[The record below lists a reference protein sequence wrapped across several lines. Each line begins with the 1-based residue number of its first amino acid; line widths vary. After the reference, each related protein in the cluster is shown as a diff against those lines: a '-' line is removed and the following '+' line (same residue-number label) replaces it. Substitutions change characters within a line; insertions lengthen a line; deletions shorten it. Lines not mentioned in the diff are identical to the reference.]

1 MLVIH
6 TRTYVLPTYKVWQER
21 YLMKK
26 TKEEAEATRQAILQ
40 SALDTFCEKGYSKTT
55 FDEIAKRINLTK
67 GAVYWHFRNK
77 PDVIAALINAY
88 CERQKKYIHDRVHNT
103 GGFSGLLKLFLC
115 DADFI
120 LSDENNR
127 KMVFFMTCQMEW
139 SEAIITKVLPQVAKN
154 KEYWFNQVK
163 EILTFLQKS
172 EEIGAGVNIEL
183 LTHMLMNLWFGTLDA
198 YLSKRCEIDLKTI
211 VTESFNLIFNGLK
224 KEGIENASK

>member
-1 MLVIH
+1 
-6 TRTYVLPTYKVWQER
+6 
-21 YLMKK
+21 MKK
-26 TKEEAEATRQAILQ
+26 TKEEAEATRQAILL

-77 PDVIAALINAY
+77 PDVIAALINTY
-88 CERQKKYIHDRVHNT
+88 CERQKTYIHERVQNPE
-103 GGFSGLLKLFLC
+103 GFCGLLQLFLC

-139 SEAIITKVLPQVAKN
+139 SEAIITKVLPQVAQN

-163 EILTFLQKS
+163 EILTFMQKS
-172 EEIGAGVNIEL
+172 EEISADVNVDL
-183 LTHMLMNLWFGTLDA
+183 LTHMLMNLWVGTLDA
-198 YLSKRCEIDLKTI
+198 YLSKRCEIDFKTM
-211 VTESFNLIFNGLK
+211 VTESFNLVFNGLK
-224 KEGIENASK
+224 KEGMENASK